1 MTAWGRILAAV
12 TAIALGFFPGF
23 GAGGNNSSG
32 EGQETEPVPG
42 SSRCLVIGYDDFATM
57 PDTVPCSANNAEIMN
72 VLFLDFVP
80 EVETVVRRVNEP
92 GTVAGLETL
101 IRETFA
107 CAAPGDTSYLYM
119 STHGVIWKEDD
130 GTGMALMVSDGILEE
145 ALTPAR
151 LRAIL
156 DGIPGNKVLIL
167 DACHSGA
174 VLEEFSA
181 PEYSVLASSAT
192 EEESYFW
199 HTENAEESG
208 TGYFTTA
215 LEGALRA
222 SYPGQIDPDGN
233 GEISLRETLDRVA
246 GIYGASRVQGSPDHG
261 ERMLFRMPEDRG
273 TPERILALAFDPLIR
288 EEDTLTLPF
297 HFEVTAE
304 TRLEYRV
311 VPKINGKWDFSRFA
325 TMPDKERSGT
335 VRGRLSPGTKDRKIR
350 ISVSNL
356 GGEGEALL
364 QIISLRGL
372 HSQVPVLEGT
382 WVIGDEQWTADSE

>member
-1 MTAWGRILAAV
+1 
-12 TAIALGFFPGF
+12 
-23 GAGGNNSSG
+23 
-32 EGQETEPVPG
+32 
-42 SSRCLVIGYDDFATM
+42 
-57 PDTVPCSANNAEIMN
+57 
-72 VLFLDFVP
+72 
-80 EVETVVRRVNEP
+80 
-92 GTVAGLETL
+92 
-101 IRETFA
+101 
-107 CAAPGDTSYLYM
+107 
-119 STHGVIWKEDD
+119 
-130 GTGMALMVSDGILEE
+130 
-145 ALTPAR
+145 
-151 LRAIL
+151 
-156 DGIPGNKVLIL
+156 
-167 DACHSGA
+167 
-174 VLEEFSA
+174 
-181 PEYSVLASSAT
+181 
-192 EEESYFW
+192 
-199 HTENAEESG
+199 
-208 TGYFTTA
+208 
-215 LEGALRA
+215 
-222 SYPGQIDPDGN
+222 
-233 GEISLRETLDRVA
+233 
-246 GIYGASRVQGSPDHG
+246 
-261 ERMLFRMPEDRG
+261 MLFRMPEDRG